1 MKTIT
6 RELILKMCIITFI
19 VCLLL
24 VIINSTLMK
33 RNAFENMDELL
44 TTSANAYANAI
55 EKSIEQMKSEVET
68 FAN

>member
-24 VIINSTLMK
+24 VCYYQFNI
-33 RNAFENMDELL
+33 DEKKCIRE
-44 TTSANAYANAI
+44 YG
-55 EKSIEQMKSEVET
+55 
-68 FAN
+68 